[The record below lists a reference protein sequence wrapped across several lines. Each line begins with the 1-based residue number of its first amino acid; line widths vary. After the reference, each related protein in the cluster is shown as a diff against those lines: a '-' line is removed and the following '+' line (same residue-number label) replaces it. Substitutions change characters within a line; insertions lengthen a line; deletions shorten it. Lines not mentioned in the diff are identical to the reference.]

1 METNKQLTEYD
12 IDCITVMM
20 VEAVHI
26 AERCIQMTELYYAEQ
41 LRKSQ
46 QYEAIRRTQG
56 TAAAEQAVQN
66 WCHKTFRRE
75 TKWSFNTIVRCA
87 QSIYREVERMNSTHL
102 HTEPLTIPK
111 DASPELRERLTKE
124 HAERIS
130 KTWQEF
136 DALSG
141 DTSKLMYLIALF
153 SNLTQEQELKIMS
166 TLKLY
171 QATGTG
177 HVSPAVIDR
186 LAERV
191 GR

>member
-66 WCHKTFRRE
+66 
-75 TKWSFNTIVRCA
+75 
-87 QSIYREVERMNSTHL
+87 
-102 HTEPLTIPK
+102 
-111 DASPELRERLTKE
+111 
-124 HAERIS
+124 
-130 KTWQEF
+130 
-136 DALSG
+136 
-141 DTSKLMYLIALF
+141 
-153 SNLTQEQELKIMS
+153 
-166 TLKLY
+166 
-171 QATGTG
+171 
-177 HVSPAVIDR
+177 
-186 LAERV
+186 
-191 GR
+191 

>member
-1 METNKQLTEYD
+1 MQPKQLTEND
-12 IDCITVMM
+12 INSINAMM
-20 VEAVHI
+20 VKVIHI
-26 AERCIQMTELYYAEQ
+26 AERCVQMSELYYTEQ
-41 LRKSQ
+41 LRMSQ
-46 QYEAIRRTQG
+46 MYEEIKRKHGEEEAKK
-56 TAAAEQAVQN
+56 AVQN

-87 QSIYREVERMNSTHL
+87 QTIYREVERMNSTHL

-124 HAERIS
+124 HEERIS

-171 QATGTG
+171 QSTGTG
-177 HVSPAVIDR
+177 HVSQAVIDR

-191 GR
+191 NR

>member
-1 METNKQLTEYD
+1 MQTQQLTEND
-12 IDCITVMM
+12 INSINAMM
-20 VEAVHI
+20 VKVIHI
-26 AERCIQMTELYYAEQ
+26 AERCIQMTELYYTEQ

-46 QYEAIRRTQG
+46 QYELIKRTQG

-87 QSIYREVERMNSTHL
+87 QSIYREVERMNATHL

-111 DASPELRERLTKE
+111 DASPELREQLTQQYN
-124 HAERIS
+124 ERIG
-130 KTWQEF
+130 KAWQEF

-171 QATGTG
+171 QATGNG
-177 HVSPAVIDR
+177 HVSKAVIDR

>member
-1 METNKQLTEYD
+1 MQTQQLTEYD

-26 AERCIQMTELYYAEQ
+26 AERCVQMSELYYTEQ
-41 LRKSQ
+41 LRMSQ
-46 QYEAIRRTQG
+46 MYEEIKRRHG
-56 TAAAEQAVQN
+56 EEEANKAVQK
-66 WCHKTFRRE
+66 WCRKTFRRE

-124 HAERIS
+124 HNERIS

-177 HVSPAVIDR
+177 HVSQAVIDR

-191 GR
+191 GQ

>member
-1 METNKQLTEYD
+1 MQTQQLTEND
-12 IDCITVMM
+12 INSINAMM
-20 VEAVHI
+20 VKVIHI
-26 AERCIQMTELYYAEQ
+26 AERCIQMTELYYTEQ

-46 QYEAIRRTQG
+46 QYELIKRTQG

-87 QSIYREVERMNSTHL
+87 QTIYREVERMNATHL

-111 DASPELRERLTKE
+111 DASPELREQLTQQYN
-124 HAERIS
+124 ERIG
-130 KTWQEF
+130 KAWQEF

-141 DTSKLMYLIALF
+141 DTAKLMYLIALF

-171 QATGTG
+171 QATGNG
-177 HVSPAVIDR
+177 HVSKAVIDR

>member
-1 METNKQLTEYD
+1 MQTQQLTEYD

-26 AERCIQMTELYYAEQ
+26 AERCVQMTELYYTEQ

-46 QYEAIRRTQG
+46 QYELIKRKHGEEEANK
-56 TAAAEQAVQN
+56 AVQN

-124 HAERIS
+124 YNERIS

-171 QATGTG
+171 QATGNG
-177 HVSPAVIDR
+177 HVSQAVIDR

-191 GR
+191 NR

>member
-1 METNKQLTEYD
+1 MQTKQLTEYD

-26 AERCIQMTELYYAEQ
+26 AERCVQMTELYYTEQ

-46 QYEAIRRTQG
+46 QYEAIKRTQG

-66 WCHKTFRRE
+66 WCHKT
-75 TKWSFNTIVRCA
+75 IVRCA
-87 QSIYREVERMNSTHL
+87 QTIYREVERMNSTHL

-111 DASPELRERLTKE
+111 DASPELREQLTKE
-124 HAERIS
+124 YNERIG
-130 KTWQEF
+130 KAWQEF

-171 QATGTG
+171 QATGNG
-177 HVSPAVIDR
+177 HVSKAVLDR

-191 GR
+191 NR

>member
-1 METNKQLTEYD
+1 MQTQQLTEYD

-87 QSIYREVERMNSTHL
+87 QSIYREVERMNATHI
-102 HTEPLTIPK
+102 HTEPLVIPK
-111 DASPELRERLTKE
+111 HTSPELHARLVKE
-124 HAERIS
+124 HEERIS
-130 KTWQEF
+130 NAWRDF

-141 DTSKLMYLIALF
+141 DTAKLMYLIALF

-171 QATGTG
+171 QSTGTG

>member
-1 METNKQLTEYD
+1 
-12 IDCITVMM
+12 
-20 VEAVHI
+20 
-26 AERCIQMTELYYAEQ
+26 
-41 LRKSQ
+41 
-46 QYEAIRRTQG
+46 
-56 TAAAEQAVQN
+56 
-66 WCHKTFRRE
+66 
-75 TKWSFNTIVRCA
+75 
-87 QSIYREVERMNSTHL
+87 MNATHL

-124 HAERIS
+124 HNERIS

-177 HVSPAVIDR
+177 HVSKAVIDR